1 MKINRTGCDYLAW
14 TNQVTKWSQPKNLT
28 FQIGVTL
35 SRLASVQRNMDKLD
49 ENIAS
54 LEIALEKFGDNNI
67 YSAVILSKL
76 SVVYRDKGD
85 FKRSFLFASKAK
97 KIVDEHYGTK
107 SHPGKSLLISMVFST
122 I

>member
-1 MKINRTGCDYLAW
+1 M
-14 TNQVTKWSQPKNLT
+14 TKWSQPKNLT

-49 ENIAS
+49 ESIAS

-107 SHPGKSLLISMVFST
+107 SHPGKSLLISMVFSSM
-122 I
+122 

>member
-1 MKINRTGCDYLAW
+1 
-14 TNQVTKWSQPKNLT
+14 
-28 FQIGVTL
+28 
-35 SRLASVQRNMDKLD
+35 MDKLD
-49 ENIAS
+49 ESIAS
-54 LEIALEKFGDNNI
+54 LDMALKKFGYNDI
-67 YSAVILSKL
+67 CSAVILSKL
-76 SVVYRDKGD
+76 SEVYRDKGD